1 MKDFMIITDTNSG
14 IMQQEAN
21 DLGIEVVAMPFN
33 IDGVDYLEGIELS
46 PEIFYE
52 KLISNADIKTSQPS
66 RMYLEE
72 MWDRILKDYEEI
84 LYIPT
89 SSGLS
94 GTCDNAK
101 VYAENYKGKVYVVDN
116 LKIAVTLRD
125 SVFYAIELKKQG
137 KSPKEIKDI
146 LEANKDKQSNYIM
159 VNDLKYLKRG
169 GRISPAAATFG
180 TILNMK
186 PILTTRGHTFD
197 KTCVTLSVTQAK
209 KKMIQRIKFD
219 LEHEFK
225 EDYENGNMV
234 VSVAHTQNEKE
245 ALRFKEEIMQELPKL
260 KFRFVD
266 GMSLSVACHVGVGT
280 IAISIS
286 YNDSL

>member
-14 IMQQEAN
+14 IMQQEAK

-46 PEIFYE
+46 PNIFYE

-94 GTCDNAK
+94 GTCENAK

-137 KSPKEIKDI
+137 KPPKEIKDI
-146 LEANKDKQSNYIM
+146 LEVNKDKQSNYIM

-186 PILTTRGHTFD
+186 PILTTRGYTFD

-225 EDYENGNMV
+225 EDYENGHMV